1 MMMQP
6 QQLNRFERKKQATR
20 NRIRECAVQVFLEKG
35 YSNTTV
41 QDIMERADLGY
52 GTFYKHYK
60 NRQDVLVE
68 LTSEVLEQ
76 ITVNYTKPPKTEQ
89 DIYRRTLHS
98 IRNVMRSCYLYREI
112 FLVLQSVRSNDEEL
126 RQLRDSI
133 YGELFIRLRNDISW
147 SMEKGLCRDVRL
159 ATALA
164 ALEGMIHGVINYIIE
179 NSGLTIEDIDQIA
192 EDTALLFKEAI
203 FTTSVMPEKK

>member
-1 MMMQP
+1 MIEP
-6 QQLNRFERKKQATR
+6 QQPNRFERKKQATR
-20 NRIRECAVQVFLEKG
+20 SRIRKCAVQVFLEKG

-41 QDIMERADLGY
+41 QDIMDQADLGY

-60 NRQDVLVE
+60 NRQEVLVE

-76 ITVNYTKPPKTEQ
+76 ITVNYTKPPKSEQ

-112 FLVLQSVRSNDEEL
+112 FLVLQSVQNNDEEVVHVRAL
-126 RQLRDSI
+126 I
-133 YGELFIRLRNDISW
+133 YGELFARIKNDISW
-147 SMEKGLCRDVRL
+147 SMEKGLCRKVQL
-159 ATALA
+159 TTALA
-164 ALEGMIHGVINYIIE
+164 ALEGMIHGVITYIIA